1 MTDHPCAGPGGYV
14 ESGVS
19 MSSAG
24 WSALQNATRFTK
36 TRDLDHLLRA
46 GVLSALLAL
55 GACGQSGSGGAPG
68 GGPSAATVTA
78 GEVRMSDWQDEVQAL
93 GTAQANESVTL
104 TAKVTETVTRV
115 NFQDGDYVEAGAVL
129 VDLSGRAEVAQLEA
143 AQATYVEASKQYQRL
158 AELVKQGTIPRSQ
171 LDTQLSVRDAARA
184 RADAIRAALA
194 DRIIS
199 APFAGVLGFRRVSPG
214 ALVTPGTVITT
225 LDDIRTIKLD
235 FPVPEAYLGQ
245 VAAGQTVRAQSP
257 AFGNRAFD
265 GRVTAVG
272 SRVDPLTRA
281 VTMRAEL
288 PNPEGLLRPGM
299 LLTVRLMQPVRQALT
314 VPEIAVEQV
323 GTRAYL
329 YRIHDDDS
337 VTQAAVEL
345 GARRRGEVEILSGVA
360 EGDRIVVEGTV
371 KLRSGARVRVVAP
384 DPAP

>member
-1 MTDHPCAGPGGYV
+1 MLGPAGCG
-14 ESGVS
+14 
-19 MSSAG
+19 
-24 WSALQNATRFTK
+24 
-36 TRDLDHLLRA
+36 RD
-46 GVLSALLAL
+46 
-55 GACGQSGSGGAPG
+55 GAQGPQ
-68 GGPSAATVTA
+68 GGPQAAVVTA
-78 GEVRMSDWQDEVQAL
+78 GTVVMADWQDEIQAL

-104 TAKVTETVTRV
+104 TSKVTETVTRV
-115 NFQDGDYVEAGAVL
+115 NFQDGDFVEAGAVL

-143 AQATYVEASKQYQRL
+143 AQATFVEASKQYDRL

-245 VAAGQTVRAQSP
+245 IGIGQVVRAQSA
-257 AFGNRAFD
+257 AFTQAMFE

-281 VTMRAEL
+281 VTVRAEL
-288 PNPEGLLRPGM
+288 PNPEGQLRPGM
-299 LLTVRLMQPVRQALT
+299 LLTVRLMQPLRRALT

-329 YRIHDDDS
+329 YRILPDDT
-337 VTQAAVEL
+337 VEQADVEL
-345 GARRRGEVEILSGVA
+345 GARRRGEVEVRAGVA

-371 KLRSGARVRVVAP
+371 KLRPGARVRVVAP
-384 DPAP
+384 EAQP

>member
-1 MTDHPCAGPGGYV
+1 MQY
-14 ESGVS
+14 
-19 MSSAG
+19 
-24 WSALQNATRFTK
+24 ATRFTK
-36 TRDLDHLLRA
+36 SRILDHLVRT

-55 GACGQSGSGGAPG
+55 GACSQGGPTGAPV

-78 GEVRMSDWQDEVQAL
+78 GQVQVSDWQDEIQAL

-158 AELVKQGTIPRSQ
+158 DELVKQGTIPRSQ

-245 VAAGQTVRAQSP
+245 LAVGQTVRAQSP

-265 GRVTAVG
+265 GQVTAVG

-299 LLTVRLMQPVRQALT
+299 LLTVRLMQPVRRALT

-329 YRIHDDDS
+329 YRIQDDDT
-337 VTQAAVEL
+337 VVQATVEL
-345 GARRRGEVEILSGVA
+345 GARRRGEVEVRSGVA